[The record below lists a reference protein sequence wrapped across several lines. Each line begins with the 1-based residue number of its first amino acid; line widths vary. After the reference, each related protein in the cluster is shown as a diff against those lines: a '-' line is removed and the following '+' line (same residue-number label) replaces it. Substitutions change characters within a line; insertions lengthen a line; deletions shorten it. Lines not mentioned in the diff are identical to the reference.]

1 MFMICLSYQ
10 GGGGEMMEL
19 AKQDVFLNLG
29 SAFLY
34 IYSCSHMTDLWSQK
48 QPRTIMK
55 VSRLEF
61 NVSWLNTWCAADEL
75 CM

>member
-34 IYSCSHMTDLWSQK
+34 IYSCSHMTDL
-48 QPRTIMK
+48 
-55 VSRLEF
+55 
-61 NVSWLNTWCAADEL
+61 
-75 CM
+75 